1 MEDEIHYDTLGATGS
16 SSHRGSQESR
26 IPAIAW
32 AVAGLLFLATVLNY
46 MDRQTLSMAA
56 PLVQRELHLDNSRFG
71 LLASAFFFTYGAMMG
86 VTGWILDRVSI
97 RWGYAACVFVW
108 SMAGALTGASSNF
121 SQLFGCRLLLGVG
134 EAANWPAALR
144 VISRILPPE
153 KRSFGNGLFNS
164 GASVGAVITPP
175 LMVYLSLR
183 SGWRFA
189 FVVIGILG
197 FLWVFGW
204 LVVTRWMPSIE
215 ESGGTAD
222 APKPASIESA
232 YTLSTWREILR
243 SGRFWGLIV
252 ASITYNPCYYF
263 YSTWLP
269 TYFVQQRGVPFGTEL
284 GRLMMIPYI
293 GFGVG
298 SIVGGLP
305 VIWLNRRGWAVRR
318 SRKVIVSVGAVLMLP
333 VIAVPHIQKMSMAL
347 AIVFLMAVSLGVWI
361 SQYLSALQDV
371 SERQVSSV
379 SGIIG
384 AFGAFAGGL
393 GMWAVGVITSKPG
406 GFTSVFVALALM
418 PVVATLGI
426 VLPRWPYGPVRQC

>member
-1 MEDEIHYDTLGATGS
+1 
-16 SSHRGSQESR
+16 
-26 IPAIAW
+26 
-32 AVAGLLFLATVLNY
+32 

-56 PLVQRELHLDNSRFG
+56 PLVQKELQLDNSRFG

-86 VTGWILDRVSI
+86 VSGWILDRVSI
-97 RWGYAACVFVW
+97 RWGYAACVTVW
-108 SMAGALTGASSNF
+108 SLAGALTGAASNF
-121 SQLFGCRLLLGVG
+121 SQLFACRLLLGVG

-175 LMVYLSLR
+175 LMVYLSMR

-189 FVVIGILG
+189 FVVIGLLG
-197 FLWVFGW
+197 FLWVIGW
-204 LVVTRWMPSIE
+204 LLVTRWMPSIE
-215 ESGGTAD
+215 EPAAVPG
-222 APKPASIESA
+222 APKPAADASG
-232 YTLSTWREILR
+232 YTLNSWGEILK

-252 ASITYNPCYYF
+252 SSITYNPCYYF

-269 TYFVQQRGVPFGTEL
+269 TYFVQQRGISFGTEL
-284 GRLMMIPYI
+284 GRLMMVPYI
-293 GFGVG
+293 GFGIG
-298 SIVGGLP
+298 SMLGGLP
-305 VIWLNRRGWAVRR
+305 VIWLSRRGWAVRR
-318 SRKVIVSVGAVLMLP
+318 ARKLIVSIGVLLMVP
-333 VIAVPHIQKMSMAL
+333 VFAVPHIKNMTAVL
-347 AIVFLMAVSLGVWI
+347 AVIFVMAVSLGAWI

-384 AFGAFAGGL
+384 AFGAFAGAL
-393 GMWAVGVITSKPG
+393 GMWGVGIITSKPG
-406 GFTSVFVALALM
+406 GFVPVFVALAIM

-426 VLPRWPYGPVRQC
+426 VVPRWPYGSESRS

>member
-1 MEDEIHYDTLGATGS
+1 MLNKNIEAPP
-16 SSHRGSQESR
+16 RP
-26 IPAIAW
+26 IPPIAW

-56 PLVQRELHLDNSRFG
+56 PLVQKELHLDNSRLG

-97 RWGYAACVFVW
+97 RWGYAACVLVW

-144 VISRILPPE
+144 VVSRILPPE

-175 LMVYLSLR
+175 LMVYLSMR
-183 SGWRFA
+183 SGWRSA
-189 FVVIGILG
+189 FVVIGTLG
-197 FLWVFGW
+197 FLWVIGW
-204 LVVTRWMPSIE
+204 LVTTHWMPSIE
-215 ESGGTAD
+215 EQRGQAD
-222 APKPASIESA
+222 VSKPASPESA
-232 YTLSTWREILR
+232 YTLSTWGEILR

-284 GRLMMIPYI
+284 GRLMMIPYV
-293 GFGVG
+293 GFGIG
-298 SIVGGLP
+298 SMVGGLP
-305 VIWLNRRGWAVRR
+305 WNR
-318 SRKVIVSVGAVLMLP
+318 S
-333 VIAVPHIQKMSMAL
+333 
-347 AIVFLMAVSLGVWI
+347 
-361 SQYLSALQDV
+361 
-371 SERQVSSV
+371 
-379 SGIIG
+379 
-384 AFGAFAGGL
+384 
-393 GMWAVGVITSKPG
+393 
-406 GFTSVFVALALM
+406 
-418 PVVATLGI
+418 
-426 VLPRWPYGPVRQC
+426 

>member
-1 MEDEIHYDTLGATGS
+1 LSNSDVEPAGKCA
-16 SSHRGSQESR
+16 SQEVRAQSR

-32 AVAGLLFLATVLNY
+32 AVAGLLFLVTVLNY

-56 PLVQRELHLDNSRFG
+56 PLVQKELHLDNARFG

-97 RWGYAACVFVW
+97 RWGYAACVLVW

-121 SQLFGCRLLLGVG
+121 SQLFACRLLLGIG

-164 GASVGAVITPP
+164 GASIGAVITPP
-175 LMVYLSLR
+175 LMVYLSIR

-189 FVVIGILG
+189 FVVIGLLG
-197 FLWVFGW
+197 IVWVAAW
-204 LVVTRWMPSIE
+204 LAITRWMPSIE
-215 ESGGTAD
+215 EPRTAPG
-222 APKPASIESA
+222 APKPRAADSA
-232 YTLSTWREILR
+232 YTLNTWSAILK

-252 ASITYNPCYYF
+252 SSITYNPCYYF

-269 TYFVQQRGVPFGTEL
+269 TYFVQQRGIPFGTGL
-284 GRLMMIPYI
+284 GRLMMVPYI
-293 GFGVG
+293 AFGIG
-298 SIVGGLP
+298 SILGGLP

-318 SRKVIVSVGAVLMLP
+318 SRKLIVSIAVLPMLP
-333 VIAVPHIQKMSMAL
+333 IFAVPHVKNLTAVL
-347 AIVFLMAVSLGVWI
+347 AIIFVMAISLGAWI

-384 AFGAFAGGL
+384 AFGAFAGAL
-393 GMWAVGVITSKPG
+393 GMWGVGIITSKTG
-406 GFTSVFVALALM
+406 GFTPIFVALAVM
-418 PVVATLGI
+418 PVIATLGI
-426 VLPRWPYGPVRQC
+426 VLPRWPYASQSRS